1 MKRII
6 LATLLLSIL
15 CFRSYG
21 QWYEKK
27 YNVTDINLLSRE
39 QLDESLKDSK
49 TEVLY
54 SGIISAAGA
63 GIFVAGR
70 FLPYEINDESSFF
83 EQLIGEQGMKKIM
96 MATGVGIAAGGL
108 VAGIVYLGRIG
119 KIKSVINEYYAS
131 GARLIVSPNLFLYDQ
146 SLAAGLTLT
155 FNF

>member
-1 MKRII
+1 MKRLII
-6 LATLLLSIL
+6 ASLFLFILS
-15 CFRSYG
+15 FRSSG

-39 QLDESLKDSK
+39 QLDESLKESK
-49 TEVLY
+49 TDLLY
-54 SGIISAAGA
+54 SGAVSAAGA

-70 FLPYEINDESSFF
+70 YLPYEINDESSFL
-83 EQLIGEQGMKKIM
+83 EQLIGERGMKKIV

-131 GARLIVSPNLFLYDQ
+131 GARLIVSPDILITDR
-146 SLAAGLTLT
+146 SPVAGFSVT
-155 FNF
+155 FSF

>member
-1 MKRII
+1 MKRLI

-15 CFRSYG
+15 CFKSYG

-39 QLDESLKDSK
+39 QLNESLKDSK
-49 TEVLY
+49 TELLY
-54 SGIISAAGA
+54 SGIVSAAGA

-70 FLPYEINDESSFF
+70 FLPYEINDESSFL
-83 EQLIGEQGMKKIM
+83 EQLIGERGMEKIM

-119 KIKSVINEYYAS
+119 KIKSVLNEYYAS
-131 GARLIVSPNLFLYDQ
+131 GARLIVSPAVLLNEQ
-146 SLAAGLTLT
+146 SLVAGFSVT
-155 FNF
+155 FSF

>member
-1 MKRII
+1 MKKLI
-6 LATLLLSIL
+6 LTTFLLSIL

-27 YNVTDINLLSRE
+27 YSVTDINLLSRD
-39 QLDESLKDSK
+39 QLEESLKESK
-49 TEVLY
+49 TDLLY
-54 SGIISAAGA
+54 SGVVSAAGA

-83 EQLIGEQGMKKIM
+83 EQLIGERGMKKVM

-119 KIKSVINEYYAS
+119 KIKSVINEYFAS
-131 GARLIVSPNLFLYDQ
+131 GARLIVSPDVLIYGQ
-146 SLAAGLTLT
+146 SPVAGFSVTLS
-155 FNF
+155 F